1 MRRLGQ
7 FIGAIL
13 IVWQML
19 AAVRIGWRLLRT
31 SRGKKIATVSAG
43 ETVQRVSVIV
53 PVLNEE
59 NRLGPCL
66 EGLIA
71 QGPAVAEILVVDG
84 GSMDGTHEIVAAA
97 AGRDARVRWIDASP
111 VPPDWNGKAWGLQ
124 TGYTHLASMSNW
136 VLTVDADVRPTSRLS
151 DSLLAHAASERVDA
165 LSVATPQHLSGAPE
179 ALVHPSLLASMVLR
193 YGIPGNAVD
202 TADAVQANGQCFL
215 IRWQALAD
223 VGGFAS
229 GKASLVEDVS
239 LARTLV
245 RQGMSVGFYEPADSD
260 ALLEVEM
267 YTSWWDAW
275 ANWSRSLP
283 MRDASSGRDW
293 WLRMADMTLAM
304 AVPVPM
310 LIVLRARPEW
320 RRSRLGHGLWYV
332 NLVLTIMRGGLLA
345 GMRRAYR
352 AASWTYW
359 FSPSID
365 PATCI
370 NLWRQALRRNH
381 TWRGRAIRRGI

>member
-1 MRRLGQ
+1 
-7 FIGAIL
+7 
-13 IVWQML
+13 ML

-31 SRGKKIATVSAG
+31 SRGKKIVTVSAG
-43 ETVQRVSVIV
+43 ETVQLVSVIG

-59 NRLGPCL
+59 HRLGPCL

-84 GSMDGTHEIVAAA
+84 GSVDGTHEVVAAA
-97 AGRDARVRWIDASP
+97 ARRDARVHWIDASP

-124 TGYTHLASMSNW
+124 TGYTHLATMSDW
-136 VLTVDADVRPTSRLS
+136 VLTVDADVRPRSRLAV
-151 DSLLAHAASERVDA
+151 SLLAHVAGERVDA

-202 TADAVQANGQCFL
+202 TADAIQANGQCFL
-215 IRWQALAD
+215 IRRQALAN

-245 RQGMSVGFYEPADSD
+245 RQGMSVGFYEPADPD
-260 ALLEVEM
+260 ALLKVEM

-275 ANWSRSLP
+275 TNWSRSLP
-283 MRDASSGRDW
+283 MRDASSGHDW

-304 AVPVPM
+304 AVPFPA
-310 LIVLRARPEW
+310 LITLLLRPEW
-320 RRSRLGHGLWYV
+320 RRSRHGYGLWNV
-332 NLVLTIMRGGLLA
+332 NVVLLIMRGGLLA

-352 AASWTYW
+352 TAPWTYW
-359 FSPSID
+359 FSPLTD